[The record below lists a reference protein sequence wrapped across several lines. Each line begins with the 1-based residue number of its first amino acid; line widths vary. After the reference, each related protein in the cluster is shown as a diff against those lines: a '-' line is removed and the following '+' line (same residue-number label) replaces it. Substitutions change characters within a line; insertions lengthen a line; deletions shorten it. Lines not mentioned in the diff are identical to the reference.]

1 MFRIV
6 KVIIMLLK
14 FYIDDEI
21 HRLTHHDINKNITNQ
36 VCKCIFNFNEDIW
49 KNEDI
54 YITFIDNNNH
64 GVSMH
69 IGEWQKKICCVVPPS
84 IFKNFCFRIYIHSE
98 GLHTNIVEIKI
109 NNHIVP
115 NINFCNHKNIDWLN
129 DIYQR
134 NDHNPILTNDGKIIS
149 FW

>member
-36 VCKCIFNFNEDIW
+36 ICKCVFNLNEDIW

-54 YITFIDNNNH
+54 YITFMDLHNH
-64 GVSMH
+64 GITIH
-69 IGEWQKKICCVVPPS
+69 IGQWKKEICCVVPPS
-84 IFKNFCFRIYIHSE
+84 IFKHFCFKIYVHSG
-98 GLHTNIVEIKI
+98 GLRTNIVEIKV

-115 NINFCNHKNIDWLN
+115 NIKFCNHKQLHWSDKICQKDN
-129 DIYQR
+129 
-134 NDHNPILTNDGKIIS
+134 HNAILTDDGKMILY
-149 FW
+149 W